1 MTGCVQAT
9 DLEGACGDELRLD
22 GVGEEEDHEA
32 RVHLVLDQPGVPA

>member
-32 RVHLVLDQPGVPA
+32 RVHLVLDQPRVPA